1 MRPSDHIFDPEK
13 ANSNVFDTVVKP
25 IVESAVNGFNGT
37 VFAYGQT
44 SSGKTHTMMGTPSEP
59 GIIPLAV
66 GYMFDAIANTS
77 GREFLLRVSYLEI
90 YNEKVN
96 DLLDPLKK
104 DLKLR
109 EDNNGLVQVLDCKEE
124 VTNGPEYMLEIMKWG
139 DKNRRTGQTDMNER
153 SSRSHTIFRI
163 TIESREATSEAD
175 GAIQVSQLNLVD
187 LAGSERA
194 SQTNATGERFKEG
207 THINLSLS
215 TLGLV
220 IKQLSEAAGTE
231 KYINFRDSK
240 LTRLLQA
247 SLGGNAMTV
256 MICAVTPASI
266 DETQCTLSFASRA
279 KSVKNKPQLN
289 EVMSDAAL
297 LKRLVKFYKKF

>member
-1 MRPSDHIFDPEK
+1 MILSFLDHVFGPEK
-13 ANSNVFDTVVKP
+13 TNINIFDTVVKP
-25 IVESAVNGFNGT
+25 IVKSAVDGFNGT
-37 VFAYGQT
+37 IFAYGQT
-44 SSGKTHTMMGTPSEP
+44 SSGKTYTMMGTDSEP
-59 GIIPLAV
+59 GIVPLAV
-66 GYMFDAIANTS
+66 RYIFDAIADTR

-96 DLLDPLKK
+96 DLLEPLKK

-124 VTNGPEYMLEIMKWG
+124 VSNSPEYILEIMKRG
-139 DKNRRTGQTDMNER
+139 DKNRRIGQTDMNEQ
-153 SSRSHTIFRI
+153 SSRSHTIFRL
-163 TIESREATSEAD
+163 TIESRKTSSETN
-175 GAIQVSQLNLVD
+175 GAVQVSQLNLVD

-194 SQTNATGERFKEG
+194 TQTNDTGERFKEG

-231 KYINFRDSK
+231 RYINFRDSK

-256 MICAVTPASI
+256 IICAITPASL

-279 KSVKNKPQLN
+279 KSIKNKPQLN
-289 EVMSDAAL
+289 EIKSDAVM
-297 LKRLVKFYKKF
+297 LKR